1 MMMVM
6 MMVLMRGRGG
16 SCDEEGVDD
25 GARMNSMGD
34 DDGEGVK
41 VVDKVDTRRRMN
53 SMTGAETLGT

>member
-1 MMMVM
+1 MMVM

-41 VVDKVDTRRRMN
+41 VVDKVDTGSRIQ
-53 SMTGAETLGT
+53 